1 MSGFETLLREVRS
14 GAALTRAK
22 AERAVGFMLDGE
34 AADADIGEFLTLLG
48 ARGETADEIA
58 GAALAMRARALTIK
72 APPGAIDTCGTG
84 GDGARTLNISTAVAF
99 VAAGAGAVV
108 AKHGNRA
115 ASSASGSSDVL
126 AALGLKIDADG
137 AMSERALREA
147 GCAVLF
153 AQRHHPALA
162 RLAPIRRALG
172 RRTLFNLV
180 GPLANPALVR
190 RQVVGVA
197 DGGLIDKL
205 AAALLELGAEYAIIV
220 HGSDGL
226 DEATLSGPSQVAR
239 LKDGSLQRSEIT
251 PEDAGLARAPTQAVR
266 GGGPEEN
273 ASALV
278 RLLDGE
284 RSAYRDIVLLNAAL
298 ALEVAGLAAT
308 LKDGAERA
316 AQAIDSGAARAT
328 LERLKSIVNV

>member
-226 DEATLSGPSQVAR
+226 DEATLSGP
-239 LKDGSLQRSEIT
+239 
-251 PEDAGLARAPTQAVR
+251 
-266 GGGPEEN
+266 
-273 ASALV
+273 
-278 RLLDGE
+278 
-284 RSAYRDIVLLNAAL
+284 
-298 ALEVAGLAAT
+298 
-308 LKDGAERA
+308 
-316 AQAIDSGAARAT
+316 
-328 LERLKSIVNV
+328 